1 MLTGESLPVEKGA
14 GDGVIGA
21 TLNGTGGFVMRAEKV
36 GSDTALA
43 QIVRMVE
50 DAQGS
55 KAPMQRMVDTI
66 SSYFVPTVLGL
77 AALTFA
83 AWFAFGPSPI
93 LALTAAISVLISA
106 CPCALGLATPT
117 AIMAGT
123 GKAAES
129 GVLVKGG
136 EALETAR
143 RIDTVVLDKT
153 GTLTWGRPAVTEL
166 VPADG
171 FSGEELLRL
180 AAAAEVGSEH
190 PLAAAIVARAEEL
203 GLVLP
208 KAEAFESVTGRGV
221 EA

>member
-1 MLTGESLPVEKGA
+1 MLTGESMPVEKRA

-21 TLNGTGGFVMRAEKV
+21 TLNGTGGFVMRTEKV
-36 GSDTALA
+36 GSETALA

-50 DAQGS
+50 EAQGS

-66 SSYFVPTVLGL
+66 SSYFVPAVLGL

-83 AWFAFGPSPI
+83 VWALFGPSLI
-93 LALTAAISVLISA
+93 FALTAAISVLIIA

-117 AIMAGT
+117 AIMVGT
-123 GKAAES
+123 GKAAEN

-153 GTLTWGRPAVTEL
+153 GTLTRGRPAVRAV
-166 VPADG
+166 VPAEG
-171 FSGEELLRL
+171 ISEEELLRL
-180 AAAAEVGSEH
+180 AAAAEGGS
-190 PLAAAIVARAEEL
+190 PAPPPRGGGARA
-203 GLVLP
+203 GG
-208 KAEAFESVTGRGV
+208 T
-221 EA
+221 